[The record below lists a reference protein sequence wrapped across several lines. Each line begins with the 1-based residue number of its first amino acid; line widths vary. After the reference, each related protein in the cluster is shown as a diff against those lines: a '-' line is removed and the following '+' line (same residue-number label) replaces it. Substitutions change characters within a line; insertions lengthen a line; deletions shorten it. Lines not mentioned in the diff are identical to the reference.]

1 MEHIVLETP
10 ERRAIYEKDEQRD
23 QLLTKCPASFGR
35 YRSALSGDSASF
47 P

>member
-23 QLLTKCPASFGR
+23 QLLTKCAQH
-35 YRSALSGDSASF
+35 LSGATGLL
-47 P
+47 